1 MSVSRRIA
9 VTVVLAFL
17 VVGAPSAAWGH
28 GLHYIGTLEVTG
40 NGTVTATTGQ
50 GVTGIEQVTVG
61 GVVSTPNR
69 AGGCA
74 GSPTSTWYG
83 GHFDQGYNWVG
94 TPAARED
101 PGCVDVHTTTGSAS
115 ASFNG
120 SVTISGSGFRPGTT
134 FGVTYLYPNDEGDL
148 DGDTE
153 GQLATDTNDPFCHR
167 PYFQGVGILQS
178 FTTTGLVS
186 DPTPDPSVGNFSNV
200 NVPLGASS
208 VGLGQLCITSPRF
221 QYKGPAPT
229 EKGSYEATSQGQSV
243 PLTVL

>member
-1 MSVSRRIA
+1 MSVSRRTA
-9 VTVVLAFL
+9 VTIVLAFS

-50 GVTGIEQVTVG
+50 GVTGTEALPGGTV
-61 GVVSTPNR
+61 VDR

-94 TPAARED
+94 TPPVRED
-101 PGCVDVHTTTGSAS
+101 QGCVDVHTTTGSAS
-115 ASFNG
+115 APFNG

-153 GQLATDTNDPFCHR
+153 GAQETDTNDPFCHR
-167 PYFQGVGILQS
+167 TYFQNIGILAS
-178 FTTTGLVS
+178 FTTSGSVS
-186 DPTPDPSVGNFSNV
+186 NATPNSTKGNFSGV
-200 NVPLGASS
+200 SVPLGASS

-229 EKGSYEATSQGQSV
+229 ETGPYEATSQGQSV